1 MLTQARH
8 GPHGSTARSAV
19 LPSERISSEREVS
32 MRRLYS
38 RRMVLAIGL
47 LTALCGGVVAQQR
60 SAPSMATAATNFLG
74 SLTPEQRQRAT
85 FAFDAPERLRW
96 HFVPQFERNGLQ
108 IKEMTEPQRKLA
120 HELLKTGLSARGY
133 TTYTQI
139 MQLESILK
147 GLENGSGPT
156 RDPEG
161 YRFSVFGTPS
171 AKGTWG
177 WRVEFHH
184 VSLHFD
190 VVNGTA
196 ISSTPSFAEANPAE
210 VKDGPQKGQRTLG
223 TLEDTARALVTALDE
238 SQRKTAIFTHVAL
251 NDIVTGNALDIKPLS
266 PDGIKASAMTAAQR
280 DLLTKVLDA
289 YAGLMTADIAADRM
303 AKVKKAGIEN
313 IAFAWAG
320 SIERGQKHYYRV
332 QGPTFLIEFDNTQND
347 GNHVHS
353 VWRDFQGDFGRDLL
367 REHLKSATH

>member
-1 MLTQARH
+1 MNRIASPRIAL
-8 GPHGSTARSAV
+8 AV
-19 LPSERISSEREVS
+19 
-32 MRRLYS
+32 
-38 RRMVLAIGL
+38 GL
-47 LTALCGGVVAQQR
+47 LVAFCAGVVAQQR
-60 SAPSMATAATNFLG
+60 SAPSMTTAATNFLAA
-74 SLTPEQRQRAT
+74 LTPEQRQRAT
-85 FAFDAPERLRW
+85 FAFDSAERMRW

-108 IKEMTEPQRKLA
+108 VREMTEPQRKLA

-139 MQLESILK
+139 MQLENILK
-147 GLENGSGPT
+147 AQENGSGPT

-171 AKGTWG
+171 PKGTWG

-196 ISSTPSFAEANPAE
+196 ISSTPSFAGANPAE

-238 SQRKTAIFTHVAL
+238 SQRKVAIFTNVAL

-280 DLLTKVLDA
+280 DQLMKILDA

-320 SIERGQKHYYRV
+320 STERGQKHYYRL

-367 REHLKSATH
+367 REHLKSSTH

>member
-1 MLTQARH
+1 MTRFTSPRMLL
-8 GPHGSTARSAV
+8 V
-19 LPSERISSEREVS
+19 L
-32 MRRLYS
+32 
-38 RRMVLAIGL
+38 GL
-47 LTALCGGVVAQQR
+47 LAALCGGVVAQQR
-60 SAPSMATAATNFLG
+60 SAPSMATAATSFLA

-85 FAFDAPERLRW
+85 FAFESAERMKW

-108 IKEMTEPQRKLA
+108 VREMTEPQRKLA

-139 MQLESILK
+139 MQLENILK
-147 GLENGSGPT
+147 AQENGSGPT

-196 ISSTPSFAEANPAE
+196 ISSTPSFAGANPAE

-238 SQRKTAIFTHVAL
+238 PQRKVAIFTNVAL

-266 PDGIKASAMTAAQR
+266 PDGVKASAMTGAQR
-280 DLLTKVLDA
+280 DLLMKILDA

-320 SIERGQKHYYRV
+320 STERGQKHYYRL

-367 REHLKSATH
+367 REHLKSSTQ

>member
-1 MLTQARH
+1 
-8 GPHGSTARSAV
+8 
-19 LPSERISSEREVS
+19 
-32 MRRLYS
+32 
-38 RRMVLAIGL
+38 
-47 LTALCGGVVAQQR
+47 
-60 SAPSMATAATNFLG
+60 MATAATNFLA

-85 FAFDAPERLRW
+85 FAFDSAERVRW

-108 IKEMTEPQRKLA
+108 LKEMTEPQRKLA

-133 TTYTQI
+133 STYTQI
-139 MQLESILK
+139 MQLENILK
-147 GLENGSGPT
+147 AQEKGSGPT

-171 AKGTWG
+171 AKETWG

-190 VVNGTA
+190 VVNGNA
-196 ISSTPSFAEANPAE
+196 ISSTPSFAGANPAE

-223 TLEDTARALVTALDE
+223 ALEDTARALVMALDE
-238 SQRKTAIFTHVAL
+238 PQRKVAVFTNVAL
-251 NDIVTGNALDIKPLS
+251 DDIVTGNALDIKPLS
-266 PDGIKASAMTAAQR
+266 PDGIKASAMTTAQR
-280 DLLTKVLDA
+280 ELLTKILDA
-289 YAGLMTADIAADRM
+289 YAGLMAPDIAADRM
-303 AKVKKAGIEN
+303 AKLQKAGIQN

-320 SIERGQKHYYRV
+320 SIERGQKHYYRL

-353 VWRDFQGDFGRDLL
+353 VWRDFNGDFGRDLL
-367 REHLKSATH
+367 REHLKSSTH